1 MRVARSYYHGMSDA
15 EPKRSWGARL
25 LAVVILAVGAWVLF
39 KVVIGT
45 VVAIAWAVAGIV
57 ALVAVVWAV
66 RTLT

>member
-1 MRVARSYYHGMSDA
+1 MPDA

>member
-1 MRVARSYYHGMSDA
+1 MSDA

>member
-1 MRVARSYYHGMSDA
+1 MSDA
-15 EPKRSWGARL
+15 ESKPSWGARL

-45 VVAIAWAVAGIV
+45 VVVIAWAVAGIV
-57 ALVAVVWAV
+57 ALIAVIWAV